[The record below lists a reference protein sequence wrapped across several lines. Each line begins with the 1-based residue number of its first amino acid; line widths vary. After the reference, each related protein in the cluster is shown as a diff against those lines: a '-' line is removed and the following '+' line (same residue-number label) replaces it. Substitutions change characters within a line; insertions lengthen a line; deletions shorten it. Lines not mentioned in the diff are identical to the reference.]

1 MLPQSLFVAY
11 TRFEIIARASNTR
24 GAYNACTRVL
34 YRCARGKIIAK
45 CRDNAYTGSQ
55 FDTVHGE
62 TNLSCRGL
70 RVYACACL
78 LRDFD
83 TDPDELP
90 ETRRGKYRRGGDG
103 DGNSKIRTP
112 RLRNILSRQSF
123 HACFCYICI
132 YIFRYL
138 YIQFY
143 CRLRKRKRRE
153 EKKKEIYKIFH
164 DGKDCRSGTIDTDKL
179 TEPKLLLIS

>member
-132 YIFRYL
+132 YIFWILIYPIL
-138 YIQFY
+138 
-143 CRLRKRKRRE
+143 LPPSKK
-153 EKKKEIYKIFH
+153 EKKGRKKERNI
-164 DGKDCRSGTIDTDKL
+164 
-179 TEPKLLLIS
+179 